1 MNTVQLRLHLL
12 INRHGN
18 AFLELM
24 PQGVMVESTADEHQ
38 LVLAG
43 PGPVA
48 VVDRETFARQME
60 YVTSLA
66 FLEPENS
73 FGSKNAFRQV
83 VVEKILKGSQI
94 KGITA

>member
-12 INRHGN
+12 INGYGN

-48 VVDRETFARQME
+48 VVD
-60 YVTSLA
+60 
-66 FLEPENS
+66 
-73 FGSKNAFRQV
+73 
-83 VVEKILKGSQI
+83 
-94 KGITA
+94 